1 MANEAAGA
9 AAPARGLI
17 ANFAEVALLWA
28 PPAAFLL
35 AYSTFGA
42 RYEDALS
49 HLSLVVPLLICYTSA
64 RLLGEY
70 CSPTVRVVWR
80 YGCAFVLTLY
90 VLAATAYY
98 LAAYIG
104 LQSWGRV
111 VTWRLIE
118 TYAAQSDA
126 LMDVL
131 GVGAGLAIA
140 AAVASVVTAHALCV
154 VAVHGATW
162 TNGIR
167 RRIRGRV
174 VVVAF
179 PALVA
184 LTALQFGKF
193 ALLHDTSDG
202 EPFKLTFFPEEV
214 GTRLQSFN
222 TAGSK
227 RLDELEREAKRA
239 YRPLANPPTRDVYLI
254 VGDALRWNHMSV
266 YGYARDTTPFLRELV
281 AAHKSYIATH
291 AYSTCS
297 ESSCGLLAMIR
308 SKFVHQLSTV
318 SFSLVD
324 VLRMHGYQAHFIL
337 GGDHTN
343 FYGLRDAYGEVDSYY
358 DGASAVGYY
367 MNDDDFVVKRAE
379 EVVQA
384 QAPPLFVQFH
394 LMSTHGLGRKKAEF
408 QRWTPVDNYYRT
420 AGRAKVRESASS
432 AATTNFYDNGVLQ
445 FDDYVRRI
453 LDVIKTRG
461 RLDRAVVVIVADHG
475 EMLGEHGLFGH
486 AKGLAEEAVRV
497 PILVIDFAGDVGAS
511 QQVDRVANL
520 VDVAPTIASVLG
532 VPIPSTW
539 MGMPLSSAARA
550 DERLM
555 WLQQGT
561 AVGVVSSTPSATWKL
576 VYEAATARE
585 SVEHLDGDATPP
597 ARAQLAAWRAF
608 MAPALTAVT
617 DNRDE

>member
-1 MANEAAGA
+1 MAYEAAGA
-9 AAPARGLI
+9 VAPARGLI
-17 ANFAEVALLWA
+17 ASLAEVALLWA
-28 PPAAFLL
+28 PPIGFLL
-35 AYSTFGA
+35 GYSTFGA
-42 RYEDALS
+42 RVEDALT
-49 HLSLVVPLLICYTSA
+49 HLSLVAPLLVCYASA
-64 RLLGEY
+64 RVLGEY
-70 CSPTVRVVWR
+70 CSPTARTLWR
-80 YGCAFVLTLY
+80 YGCALVLTLY

-131 GVGAGLAIA
+131 GISAGLAM
-140 AAVASVVTAHALCV
+140 V
-154 VAVHGATW
+154 VAVVSVVIAHVMCAVAVYRATW
-162 TNGIR
+162 ANGIR
-167 RRIRGRV
+167 QRLRARV
-174 VVVAF
+174 VLVVF
-179 PALVA
+179 PVLVA
-184 LTALQFGKF
+184 LSAVQFAKF
-193 ALLHDTSDG
+193 ALLHDTSAG
-202 EPFKLTFFPEEV
+202 EPLKLTFFPEEV
-214 GTRLQSFN
+214 GTRLQSFS
-222 TAGSK
+222 TAGST
-227 RLDELEREAKRA
+227 RLDTLEREAKDS
-239 YRPLANPPTRDVYLI
+239 YKPLANPPTRDVYLI

-266 YGYARDTTPFLRELV
+266 YGYARDTTPFIRGLV
-281 AAHKSYIATH
+281 SAHTSYIANH

-308 SKFVHQLSTV
+308 SKFVHQLSSV

-367 MNDDDFVVKRAE
+367 MNDDEFVVKRAE
-379 EVVQA
+379 EVVQT

-420 AGRAKVRESASS
+420 GGQAKVRESAAS

-453 LDVIKTRG
+453 LDVIKARG

-497 PILVIDFAGDVGAS
+497 PILVIDFAGGGGAA
-511 QQVDRVANL
+511 QQVDQVVGL
-520 VDVAPTIASVLG
+520 VDVAPTIASLLG

-539 MGMPLSSAARA
+539 MGTPLSAGRA

-561 AVGVVSSTPSATWKL
+561 AVGVISSTPSATWKL
-576 VYEAATARE
+576 VYDAATE
-585 SVEHLDGDATPP
+585 TETVECLGGDTTPP
-597 ARAQLAAWRAF
+597 TRGQLAAWRAF
-608 MAPALTAVT
+608 IAPALATLT
-617 DNRDE
+617 DIKDD